1 MSDLTPEE
9 QTQPP
14 RAPRAT
20 RPKAKA
26 YSARRTNRP
35 AASFSRP
42 NSAAEPTPA
51 QEEAAATGIES
62 ETFPTAAASQP
73 EPELVADDRMTFKV
87 GNLTL
92 VSRRILIWGAIAGG
106 ANFLFFLLTLLA
118 YNLLGSTQADYNQNM
133 GFLGGVACLSFIV
146 PPALA
151 FFAGLR
157 ATVRDGNGWY
167 AAAAGHLELALLRS
181 LGADL
186 YGHRPGRHQSIADP
200 RWPIVSKLC
209 GQLCVRGLDR
219 IWGRILWRVVQ
230 RETPQNGTAAS
241 RNAHLFILARG
252 WLTPWFDERMGR
264 TPSMP

>member
-1 MSDLTPEE
+1 MSDLTPQE

-14 RAPRAT
+14 HAPRAT

-62 ETFPTAAASQP
+62 ETFPTSAASKP

-167 AAAAGHLELALLRS
+167 AAAAGIWSLIFFEVLGLIYTVIALAVTNQLQTLDGPS
-181 LGADL
+181 LANFAVNFVFEALIAFGAG
-186 YGHRPGRHQSIADP
+186 YFGGWFSERRRRQA
-200 RWPIVSKLC
+200 R
-209 GQLCVRGLDR
+209 
-219 IWGRILWRVVQ
+219 Q
-230 RETPQNGTAAS
+230 RQEM
-241 RNAHLFILARG
+241 
-252 WLTPWFDERMGR
+252 LT
-264 TPSMP
+264 SSS